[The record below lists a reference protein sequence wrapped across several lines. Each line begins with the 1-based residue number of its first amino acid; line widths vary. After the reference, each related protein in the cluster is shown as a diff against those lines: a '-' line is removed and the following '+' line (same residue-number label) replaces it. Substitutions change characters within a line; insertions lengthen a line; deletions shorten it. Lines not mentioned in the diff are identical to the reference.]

1 MDLTP
6 YQSRLDSLWGGKIH
20 ATAFGLN
27 LYLNLSPAVSSF
39 GSCGHHISILFS
51 QLSIP
56 SCIVVKIA
64 TGSAL
69 AHRVQPFHV
78 IRKMAPPIVQ
88 NMYKTVIFFK

>member
-1 MDLTP
+1 MHLADAFIQSDLQCIQAIHL
-6 YQSRLDSLWGGKIH
+6 YWEKIH
-20 ATAFGLN
+20 GTAFGLN
-27 LYLNLSPAVSSF
+27 LYLYSPVSSF

-69 AHRVQPFHV
+69 AH
-78 IRKMAPPIVQ
+78 
-88 NMYKTVIFFK
+88 